1 MIRRHWFWLGI
12 GLLLLAMGAA
22 QVTSA
27 LQETQTWDEG
37 THLAAGYSYLKTG
50 DFRLN
55 REHPPLFKL
64 LCALPLL
71 ALDPRLPLE
80 DASWKEGNQEVFGDT
95 FLYKNRVPAERML
108 FAARSVTIALTLALG
123 LVLALWTRR
132 RFGAAAGVAA
142 LCLYVFDPNLIAHGR
157 YVTGDLAATAFIFL
171 SVITWAEFL
180 ETKRWRDLA
189 IAGVVLGLALV
200 SKFSAVFLLP
210 VLAALYWI
218 RRWQEGRGRLT
229 VLHFA
234 ASVGVAGAISVAIVG
249 LAYGPETIRSFHGTR
264 LRRVVDLSTTT
275 GAIMAQ
281 VGKRLGLPAHPYLVG
296 LYNFAMHDREG
307 HSAYLMGMRR
317 DQGWW
322 YYFPVVFA
330 VKTPA
335 AVLILLALSVAVGLV
350 ALARAGPRRWRLRE
364 APFEWVVLLLPPLVY
379 FAFCMRS
386 HVNIG
391 VRHILPVYP
400 FLFIALAAALAR
412 KAWEPVVKVPSKS
425 GTQAEPPAPHG
436 GSITWASVGQA
447 VWPTWTFT
455 RGCWGKRALA
465 VLVLVLAVE
474 SVAVYPHYLAFF
486 NGFAGGP
493 ENGARYLV
501 DSNLDWG
508 QDLVNL
514 KKYLA
519 AHDIKRLC
527 ICYFGRASMQYYK
540 IDYLYLPMTAETAER
555 EKMDCVAAVSAT
567 QLQGAYVGESA
578 FAWLRARQPMAKI
591 GYSIYLYDFRRGAGK
606 TGP

>member
-1 MIRRHWFWLGI
+1 
-12 GLLLLAMGAA
+12 
-22 QVTSA
+22 
-27 LQETQTWDEG
+27 
-37 THLAAGYSYLKTG
+37 
-50 DFRLN
+50 
-55 REHPPLFKL
+55 
-64 LCALPLL
+64 
-71 ALDPRLPLE
+71 
-80 DASWKEGNQEVFGDT
+80 
-95 FLYKNRVPAERML
+95 
-108 FAARSVTIALTLALG
+108 
-123 LVLALWTRR
+123 
-132 RFGAAAGVAA
+132 
-142 LCLYVFDPNLIAHGR
+142 
-157 YVTGDLAATAFIFL
+157 
-171 SVITWAEFL
+171 
-180 ETKRWRDLA
+180 
-189 IAGVVLGLALV
+189 
-200 SKFSAVFLLP
+200 
-210 VLAALYWI
+210 
-218 RRWQEGRGRLT
+218 
-229 VLHFA
+229 
-234 ASVGVAGAISVAIVG
+234 
-249 LAYGPETIRSFHGTR
+249 
-264 LRRVVDLSTTT
+264 
-275 GAIMAQ
+275 MAQ
-281 VGKRLGLPAHPYLVG
+281 AGKRLGLPAHPYLVG

-335 AVLILLALSVAVGLV
+335 AVLILLALCVAVGLV

-400 FLFIALAAALAR
+400 FLFIAVAVALAR
-412 KAWEPVVKVPSKS
+412 KAWE
-425 GTQAEPPAPHG
+425 
-436 GSITWASVGQA
+436 
-447 VWPTWTFT
+447 
-455 RGCWGKRALA
+455 KRALA

>member
-1 MIRRHWFWLGI
+1 MIKKHWFWPTS

-22 QVTSA
+22 QVTSV

-71 ALDPRLPLE
+71 AMDPQLPLE

-95 FLYKNRVPAERML
+95 FLYKNRVPADRML
-108 FAARSVTIALTLALG
+108 FAARAVTIALTLGLG

-132 RFGAAAGVAA
+132 KFGAVAAVAA
-142 LCLYVFDPNLIAHGR
+142 LCLYAFDPNLIAHGR

-171 SVITWAEFL
+171 SVIAWAEFL

-189 IAGVVLGLALV
+189 ISGVVLGLALV

-210 VLAALYWI
+210 VLAVLYWI

-234 ASVGVAGAISVAIVG
+234 ASVAVAGAISVAIIG
-249 LAYGPETIRSFHGTR
+249 LAYGPATIRSFHGTK
-264 LRRVVDLSTTT
+264 LRRVVDVSTTT

-296 LYNFAMHDREG
+296 LYEFAMHDRVG
-307 HSAYLMGMRR
+307 HSAYLMGKFS

-335 AVLILLALSVAVGLV
+335 AVLILLALSVGVGLV

-364 APFEWVVLLLPPLVY
+364 IPFEWVVLVLPPVVY

-412 KAWEPVVKVPSKS
+412 KAW
-425 GTQAEPPAPHG
+425 
-436 GSITWASVGQA
+436 
-447 VWPTWTFT
+447 
-455 RGCWGKRALA
+455 GKRALA
-465 VLVLVLAVE
+465 VLALVLAVE
-474 SVAVYPHYLAFF
+474 SVAIYPHYLAFF

-493 ENGARYLV
+493 ENGRRYLV

-508 QDLVNL
+508 QDLLNL

-540 IDYLYLPMTAETAER
+540 IDYLYLPETAETGKQKE
-555 EKMDCVAAVSAT
+555 MDCVAAVSAT
-567 QLQGAYVGESA
+567 QLQGAYVGENA
-578 FAWLRARQPMAKI
+578 FAWLRARKPMAKI
-591 GYSIYLYDFRRGAGK
+591 GYSIYLYDFRRGTGK
-606 TGP
+606 ARP

>member
-1 MIRRHWFWLGI
+1 MIRKHWFWLAA

-50 DFRLN
+50 DFRMN

-71 ALDPRLPLE
+71 ALNPRLPLE

-132 RFGAAAGVAA
+132 RFGEVAAVAA
-142 LCLYVFDPNLIAHGR
+142 LSLYVFDPNLIAHGR

-171 SVITWAEFL
+171 SVIAWAEFL

-189 IAGVVLGLALV
+189 ITGVVLGLALV

-210 VLAALYWI
+210 VLVALYWL
-218 RRWQEGRGRLT
+218 RRWREGRGRLT
-229 VLHFA
+229 MLHFA
-234 ASVGVAGAISVAIVG
+234 ASMAVAGAIGVAIIG
-249 LAYGPETIRSFHGTR
+249 LAYGPETIRSFHGTK
-264 LRRVVDLSTTT
+264 LRRVVDPTTT
-275 GAIMAQ
+275 AGAIMSQ

-296 LYNFAMHDREG
+296 LYEFAQHDSGG
-307 HSAYLMGMRR
+307 HSAYLMGMFS

-322 YYFPVVFA
+322 YYFPVVFG

-335 AVLILLALSVAVGLV
+335 AALILLALSVAVGLV
-350 ALARAGPRRWRLRE
+350 ALARAGPRRWQMR
-364 APFEWVVLLLPPLVY
+364 AVPFEWVALLLPPLVY

-400 FLFIALAAALAR
+400 FLFIAIAAGLAR
-412 KAWEPVVKVPSKS
+412 KA
-425 GTQAEPPAPHG
+425 
-436 GSITWASVGQA
+436 
-447 VWPTWTFT
+447 
-455 RGCWGKRALA
+455 WGKRALA
-465 VLVLVLAVE
+465 ALVLVLAVE

-493 ENGARYLV
+493 ENGPRYLV

-519 AHDIKRLC
+519 AHDMKKLC

-540 IDYLYLPMTAETAER
+540 IDYMYLPETAETAKQKE
-555 EKMDCVAAVSAT
+555 MDCVAAISAT
-567 QLQGAYVGESA
+567 QLQGAYVGERA

-591 GYSIYLYDFRRGAGK
+591 GYSIYLYDFRRVATSGDAAR
-606 TGP
+606 

>member
-1 MIRRHWFWLGI
+1 MTGKHWFWLAT

-22 QVTSA
+22 QVSSA

-37 THLAAGYSYLKTG
+37 IHLAAGYSYLKTG

-80 DASWKEGNQEVFGDT
+80 DASWKEDDQVVFGEI

-142 LCLYVFDPNLIAHGR
+142 LCLYAFDPNLIAHGR
-157 YVTGDLAATAFIFL
+157 YVTGDVAATAFIFL
-171 SVITWAEFL
+171 SAITWAEFL

-189 IAGVVLGLALV
+189 IAGAVLGLALV

-229 VLHFA
+229 ALHFA
-234 ASVGVAGAISVAIVG
+234 ASVAVAGAISVGIIG
-249 LAYGPETIRSFHGTR
+249 LAYGPETIRSFHGPK
-264 LRRVVDLSTTT
+264 LRSVVDLSTTT

-296 LYNFAMHDREG
+296 LHDFALHDSGG
-307 HSAYLMGMRR
+307 HSAYLMGMRS

-335 AVLILLALSVAVGLV
+335 AVLILLALCMVTGLV

-379 FAFCMRS
+379 FAFCVRS

-400 FLFIALAAALAR
+400 FLFIALAAALVR
-412 KAWEPVVKVPSKS
+412 KA
-425 GTQAEPPAPHG
+425 
-436 GSITWASVGQA
+436 
-447 VWPTWTFT
+447 
-455 RGCWGKRALA
+455 WGKRALA

-474 SVAVYPHYLAFF
+474 SVAIYPHYLAFF

-493 ENGARYLV
+493 ENGPRYLV

-519 AHDIKRLC
+519 AHDMKRLC
-527 ICYFGRASMQYYK
+527 ICYFGCASLQYYK
-540 IDYLYLPMTAETAER
+540 IDFLYLPMTAETAKR
-555 EKMDCVAAVSAT
+555 EEMDCVAAISAT

-578 FAWLRARQPMAKI
+578 FAWLRVRKPMAKI

-606 TGP
+606 SGP